1 MTRQCII
8 SPTASRDLETI
19 VDYFLAINVE
29 AGDNFAIR
37 FEQKCKNI
45 ANFPMMGRS
54 YPDLALQLR
63 GIPLD
68 GYIIF
73 YKVADDLTE
82 IVRVVRGDRD
92 LRSIFSEP
100 E

>member
-1 MTRQCII
+1 
-8 SPTASRDLETI
+8 
-19 VDYFLAINVE
+19 
-29 AGDNFAIR
+29 
-37 FEQKCKNI
+37 
-45 ANFPMMGRS
+45 MMGRS
-54 YPDLALQLR
+54 YPELALQLR

-73 YKVADDLTE
+73 YKVTDDLTE